1 MTKNYQTPSI
11 EIVKYESE
19 VLTAGGSVV
28 IEFPW
33 ADEGESD
40 FFA

>member
-1 MTKNYQTPSI
+1 MMKNYETPSI
-11 EIVKYESE
+11 EIINYESE

-28 IEFPW
+28 IDFPW
-33 ADEGESD
+33 VEEGESD

>member
-1 MTKNYQTPSI
+1 MIKNYETPSI
-11 EIVKYESE
+11 EIVNYESE

-28 IEFPW
+28 IQFPW

-40 FFA
+40 YFA

>member
-1 MTKNYQTPSI
+1 MIKNYETPSI

-33 ADEGESD
+33 TEEGDSE
-40 FFA
+40 FFE